1 MLILPVPGLRR
12 ADIIPSSSSK
22 SSELLSFDIMSMSTF
37 TSKAVIAEG
46 RIRLLCFSSAA
57 ATIRNGDDFDL
68 LSSLFFLLCL
78 VVVGVVV
85 ADAICDDGSIKSSTA
100 SIIDDLVEVFVIIIC
115 PFSWLDVSPTLSAS
129 SLLSP

>member
-1 MLILPVPGLRR
+1 
-12 ADIIPSSSSK
+12 
-22 SSELLSFDIMSMSTF
+22 MSMSTF

-68 LSSLFFLLCL
+68 LSSLFLLLCL